1 MYTIKQVSELTG
13 ISGYT
18 LRYYDR
24 EGLFPDLGRDEGNRR
39 VFSDEDLKSVRTIQT
54 LREMGLPIAQIRA
67 FVEAGRGGRAL
78 ERRGAIIAEQMER
91 AKSELEDMK
100 KKITMLSRAAAYYKE
115 ELSKSGARGASTMA
129 A

>member
-18 LRYYDR
+18 LRYYDK
-24 EGLFPDLGRDEGNRR
+24 EGLFPDLGRDDGNRR

-54 LREMGLPIAQIRA
+54 LREMGLPIARIRA